1 MRIILSALLAS
12 AIGFSAYAASGVAT
26 ILSGVS
32 AASGTSGEIQTAG
45 NTHLR
50 VQACGTSFSGVVTI
64 KQGEFTGKLTP
75 TKTITLTSNS
85 DCTSYYILQPSALT
99 EVAYTRSAGT
109 LTVYLGADDK

>member
-26 ILSGVS
+26 ILNGVS

-50 VQACGTSFSGVVTI
+50 VQACGTGFSGTLSI
-64 KQGEFTGKLTP
+64 KQGEVTAKLTE
-75 TKTITLTSNS
+75 TKAVTLTTNS
-85 DCTSYYILQPSALT
+85 DCTTYYELRPSTLT
-99 EVAYTRSAGT
+99 EVAYTRSAGSV
-109 LTVYLGADDK
+109 TVYLGAD